1 MRSLLETFRRFAT
14 FSGEEESDLA
24 RSRFVTIRKW
34 LYQLMT
40 SARVR
45 SWNLLL
51 SDFDL
56 KEDKAHLNNL
66 LIAPEY

>member
-24 RSRFVTIRKW
+24 RSRFFTIRKW

-45 SWNLLL
+45 SWNLL

-56 KEDKAHLNNL
+56 KEDKARLNNL